1 MLQQAELLGRARV
14 RQKEARKMRK
24 IFKEIS
30 KEGNAMLPD
39 DGMVRKGML
48 TVLREKALFSTDQL
62 VKVCEHMLQ
71 KLSLLF
77 FKGPADSCPS
87 VVVIFSPNCQYGDVC
102 EVKTRVE
109 IFKKHAAVDNYL
121 IHFKV
126 ESVFTPEKYS
136 QHILDRSPEFVI
148 RNKNCDVGKELTALM
163 KTLTEIK
170 NTAGRKNA
178 QTACL
183 GPPNSVRGGR
193 FYGKT

>member
-62 VKVCEHMLQ
+62 VKVCEHMFQ

-102 EVKTRVE
+102 EVK
-109 IFKKHAAVDNYL
+109 N
-121 IHFKV
+121 
-126 ESVFTPEKYS
+126 ESGDFQKACCRGQLSYS
-136 QHILDRSPEFVI
+136 F
-148 RNKNCDVGKELTALM
+148 
-163 KTLTEIK
+163 
-170 NTAGRKNA
+170 
-178 QTACL
+178 
-183 GPPNSVRGGR
+183 
-193 FYGKT
+193 